1 MSEKDEII
9 NLIKACKIQNF
20 PYSMFKEFTARCHTA
35 LNDLENGDYFINY
48 ARVLNSFP
56 PYESPENFN
65 SLKELTHNK
74 IHLIENTS
82 TYNKHVS
89 KDTFIKVVDCLFY
102 FRDNFEFDQHFID
115 VQDRLLDELREEV
128 DLDQ

>member
-20 PYSMFKEFTARCHTA
+20 PYSIFQEFTVRCHTA
-35 LNDLENGDYFINY
+35 LNNLESGDDFINY
-48 ARVLNSFP
+48 ARVLDSFP
-56 PYESPENFN
+56 PYESPEKFN
-65 SLKELTHNK
+65 SLKELTYNK
-74 IHLIENTS
+74 ICLIETTS
-82 TYNKHVS
+82 PCNKHVS

-115 VQDRLLDELREEV
+115 VQDRLLDKLREEI
-128 DLDQ
+128 D